1 MQILAPHRADMAA
14 AMPPAGRKFEP
25 IQPVTPSGFTV
36 EGEVTVSSYDSS
48 AGVIDTYEGETFAL
62 DKTLTAS
69 NAIRGD
75 DIPSDLHY
83 RCDQFRNCSLIVG
96 GQYVSNVRRTK

>member
-1 MQILAPHRADMAA
+1 MEMAA
-14 AMPPAGRKFEP
+14 AVPHFALEAPPV
-25 IQPVTPSGFTV
+25 QPVISSAFTV

-69 NAIRGD
+69 NAIHGD
-75 DIPSDLHY
+75 DIPSSLHY
-83 RCDQFRNCSLIVG
+83 RCDQFRNCSLVMD
-96 GQYVSNVRRTK
+96 GQYVPNVRRTR

>member
-1 MQILAPHRADMAA
+1 MEMAA
-14 AMPPAGRKFEP
+14 AVPHFALEAPPV
-25 IQPVTPSGFTV
+25 QPVISSAFTV

-69 NAIRGD
+69 NAIHGD
-75 DIPSDLHY
+75 DIPSSLHY
-83 RCDQFRNCSLIVG
+83 RCDQFGNCTLYSAGAGTQHTRL
-96 GQYVSNVRRTK
+96 RK